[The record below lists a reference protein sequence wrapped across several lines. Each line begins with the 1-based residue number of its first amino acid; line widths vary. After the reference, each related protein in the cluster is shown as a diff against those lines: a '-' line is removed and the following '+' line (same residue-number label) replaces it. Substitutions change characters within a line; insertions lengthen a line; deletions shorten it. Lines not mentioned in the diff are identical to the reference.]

1 MAPATEPP
9 SDISLRVKVPPGHL
23 EGIADSFEIG
33 SFPTTASIGAVRQ
46 RIQEVAPG
54 NPSTERQRILYGGRA
69 LVDNEQPLADALN
82 TKRDPSQ
89 TDYVLH
95 LLVKPGPEAQTGHR
109 RGLSAPG
116 LNNASASGNDE
127 AQQQE
132 RIARFRQRTEGLRQ
146 QGHMAQP
153 TPPAGTQL
161 PPGAIPIPPGA
172 MRVGPGMPGF
182 GQAIAQGQQQRAAMR
197 MHGIHGT
204 LPHQQSQ
211 EQQQN
216 SGGDTNQPQQPENG
230 QQQQHAQAPS
240 LSNGTSNPPHRPI
253 SGQGVHL
260 EGVGP
265 NGQRF
270 QIHQQTLQFPHVNFG
285 IPRQAPPP
293 GFPNAAGGAMPQ
305 LPGFQI
311 GPLPQQ
317 QQQQQQQPQP
327 QHLHMHQR
335 PPVVLPTQPGQTQQ
349 GRPRTA
355 LDQARDN
362 IVEMRRMLDELRNN
376 AGDNASEE
384 ERQRITNLQERVN
397 SINSYIDPFNLHN
410 RGDAAASAVGNEGGR
425 ASAPPSGINPGSS
438 GTHGRSLFGAQPGAS
453 GSLFGAQPV
462 HHNSGSLFNGYQ
474 QPGAGSFGGQPPQ
487 AASLFGPQSRQYG
500 SLFNTAAPPRAT
512 SLFQSPPGATLFG
525 PQPQSQPVNPTGRED
540 VSCYLLSSPS
550 GPHALLFSPQHGT
563 YTGGGGI
570 GATQALGLAP
580 TPTTQPQFPGGQ
592 VAGAPGEADPVAAA
606 AAQHIANAQA
616 RLAAQGGA
624 GANAQQQQGQPA
636 QDPLAGPLGQLL
648 NHMWLL
654 LRILIFAYFL
664 LGSNLG
670 WRRPVLLM
678 LLGLGFWA
686 VRMGVLNE
694 GGGIR
699 RWWDDVVGVQRGL
712 QPQAGAQEGAQQQR
726 QGGEAGAQ
734 VRQGENAGINGD
746 RGQDVQ
752 QQNGRG
758 RRMPTP
764 EQVAQRLL
772 HERQQQR
779 NAQVGRLREI
789 VRPIERAVALFL
801 ASLWPGI
808 GEAAVR
814 AREDEER
821 RRNEEEVARQRAAEE
836 ERVRKEEK
844 EKKAAEGSENPTEG
858 EASEGKQAV
867 DGKEAEGPKDSAEGP
882 SPPELNR
889 EGEQARSAG
898 DST

>member
-33 SFPTTASIGAVRQ
+33 SFPTTATIGAVRQ
-46 RIQEVAPG
+46 RIQELAPG
-54 NPSTERQRILYGGRA
+54 NPATERQRILYGGRA

-109 RGLSAPG
+109 RGVSAPG
-116 LNNASASGNDE
+116 LNNASAAGNDE

-132 RIARFRQRTEGLRQ
+132 RIARFRQRTEELRQ

-153 TPPAGTQL
+153 TPPTGTQL
-161 PPGAIPIPPGA
+161 PPGAIPIPHGA

-182 GQAIAQGQQQRAAMR
+182 GQAIAQGQQQRAAMG
-197 MHGIHGT
+197 MHGMHGT
-204 LPHQQSQ
+204 LP
-211 EQQQN
+211 QQQN
-216 SGGDTNQPQQPENG
+216 RGQDTAQPQQRADGQQQP
-230 QQQQHAQAPS
+230 QQQQHAQAHS
-240 LSNGTSNPPHRPI
+240 LANGTPNPVHRPI

-285 IPRQAPPP
+285 MPGQAPPP
-293 GFPNAAGGAMPQ
+293 GFPPGGMPQ
-305 LPGFQI
+305 LPGFQP
-311 GPLPQQ
+311 GPSQQ
-317 QQQQQQQPQP
+317 Q
-327 QHLHMHQR
+327 QHLHMQQR
-335 PPVVLPTQPGQTQQ
+335 PHVVLPAQPAQPGQIQQ

-384 ERQRITNLQERVN
+384 EQQRISNLQERVN

-410 RGDAAASAVGNEGGR
+410 RGDVAASAVGSEGGR
-425 ASAPPSGINPGSS
+425 TSAPPAGTNSGGS
-438 GTHGRSLFGAQPGAS
+438 GTQGRSLFGAQPGAS

-462 HHNSGSLFNGYQ
+462 HDNPGSLFNGYQ
-474 QPGAGSFGGQPPQ
+474 QPGAGLFGGQPPH
-487 AASLFGPQSRQYG
+487 ATSLFGSQPRQQG
-500 SLFNTAAPPRAT
+500 SLLNTAAPPRAT
-512 SLFQSPPGATLFG
+512 SLFQGPPGATLFG

-550 GPHALLFSPQHGT
+550 GPHALLFSPRHGT

-570 GATQALGLAP
+570 GAPQAIGLAP
-580 TPTTQPQFPGGQ
+580 TPTTPPRFPGAQ
-592 VAGAPGEADPVAAA
+592 VAGAQGEADPVAAA

-624 GANAQQQQGQPA
+624 GANAQQQQGQAA

-699 RWWDDVVGVQRGL
+699 RWWDDVVGVQRGR

-734 VRQGENAGINGD
+734 VQQGENAGVNGN
-746 RGQDVQ
+746 RGQGGQ
-752 QQNGRG
+752 QQDGRG

-772 HERQQQR
+772 NERQQRQ

-789 VRPIERAVALFL
+789 IRPIERAVALFL

-836 ERVRKEEK
+836 ERVRKEEE
-844 EKKAAEGSENPTEG
+844 EKKAVEDNEKTTEG

-867 DGKEAEGPKDSAEGP
+867 DVKEAEASKDSTE
-882 SPPELNR
+882 SPPAPEINR
-889 EGEQARSAG
+889 EGEQTRSAG
-898 DST
+898 D

>member
-9 SDISLRVKVPPGHL
+9 SDISFRVKVPPGHL

-33 SFPTTASIGAVRQ
+33 SFPTTATIGAVRQ

-54 NPSTERQRILYGGRA
+54 NPATERQRILYGGRA

-109 RGLSAPG
+109 RGVSAPG
-116 LNNASASGNDE
+116 LNNVGAAGNDE

-132 RIARFRQRTEGLRQ
+132 RIARFRQRTEELRQ

-182 GQAIAQGQQQRAAMR
+182 GQAIAQGQQQRAAMG

-204 LPHQQSQ
+204 LP
-211 EQQQN
+211 QQQN
-216 SGGDTNQPQQPENG
+216 RGQDTTQPQQQADG
-230 QQQQHAQAPS
+230 QQQQQQQQQHAQAHP
-240 LSNGTSNPPHRPI
+240 LANGTPNPAHRPI

-285 IPRQAPPP
+285 MPGQAPPP
-293 GFPNAAGGAMPQ
+293 GFPPGAVGGMPQ
-305 LPGFQI
+305 LPGFQA
-311 GPLPQQ
+311 GLLQQ
-317 QQQQQQQPQP
+317 QQQQQQQ
-327 QHLHMHQR
+327 HLHMHQR
-335 PPVVLPTQPGQTQQ
+335 PHVVLPAQPAQPGQTQQ

-384 ERQRITNLQERVN
+384 ERQRITDLQDRVN

-410 RGDAAASAVGNEGGR
+410 RGDAAAYACRHITIQGR
-425 ASAPPSGINPGSS
+425 YSTDINSPQ
-438 GTHGRSLFGAQPGAS
+438 R
-453 GSLFGAQPV
+453 
-462 HHNSGSLFNGYQ
+462 Q
-474 QPGAGSFGGQPPQ
+474 Q
-487 AASLFGPQSRQYG
+487 G

-512 SLFQSPPGATLFG
+512 SLFQSPPGASLFG
-525 PQPQSQPVNPTGRED
+525 PQPQSQPGNPTRRED
-540 VSCYLLSSPS
+540 VTCYLLSSPS

-570 GATQALGLAP
+570 GAPQAIGLAP
-580 TPTTQPQFPGGQ
+580 TPTTQSQFPGPQ

-624 GANAQQQQGQPA
+624 AANGQQQQGQAA

-654 LRILIFAYFL
+654 LRILVFAIRI
-664 LGSNLG
+664 LGC
-670 WRRPVLLM
+670 
-678 LLGLGFWA
+678 
-686 VRMGVLNE
+686 E
-694 GGGIR
+694 
-699 RWWDDVVGVQRGL
+699 
-712 QPQAGAQEGAQQQR
+712 
-726 QGGEAGAQ
+726 
-734 VRQGENAGINGD
+734 
-746 RGQDVQ
+746 
-752 QQNGRG
+752 NGR
-758 RRMPTP
+758 
-764 EQVAQRLL
+764 
-772 HERQQQR
+772 
-779 NAQVGRLREI
+779 
-789 VRPIERAVALFL
+789 
-801 ASLWPGI
+801 
-808 GEAAVR
+808 
-814 AREDEER
+814 
-821 RRNEEEVARQRAAEE
+821 
-836 ERVRKEEK
+836 
-844 EKKAAEGSENPTEG
+844 SE
-858 EASEGKQAV
+858 
-867 DGKEAEGPKDSAEGP
+867 
-882 SPPELNR
+882 
-889 EGEQARSAG
+889 
-898 DST
+898 

>member
-9 SDISLRVKVPPGHL
+9 SDISFRVKVPPGHL

-33 SFPTTASIGAVRQ
+33 SFPTTATIGAVRQ

-54 NPSTERQRILYGGRA
+54 NPATERQRILYGGRA

-109 RGLSAPG
+109 RGVSAPG
-116 LNNASASGNDE
+116 LNNVGAAGNDE

-132 RIARFRQRTEGLRQ
+132 RIARFRQRTEELRQ

-182 GQAIAQGQQQRAAMR
+182 GQAIAQGQQQRAAMG

-204 LPHQQSQ
+204 LP
-211 EQQQN
+211 QQQN
-216 SGGDTNQPQQPENG
+216 RGQDTTQPQQQADG
-230 QQQQHAQAPS
+230 QQQQQQQQQQHAQAHP
-240 LSNGTSNPPHRPI
+240 LANGTPNPAHRPI

-285 IPRQAPPP
+285 MPGQAPPP
-293 GFPNAAGGAMPQ
+293 GFPPGAVGGMPQ
-305 LPGFQI
+305 LPGFQA
-311 GPLPQQ
+311 GLLQQ
-317 QQQQQQQPQP
+317 QQQQQQQ
-327 QHLHMHQR
+327 HLHMHQR
-335 PPVVLPTQPGQTQQ
+335 PHVVLPAQPAQPGQTQQ

-384 ERQRITNLQERVN
+384 ERQRITDLQDRVN

-410 RGDAAASAVGNEGGR
+410 RGDAAASAVSNEGGR
-425 ASAPPSGINPGSS
+425 TSAPPTGTIPGGS
-438 GTHGRSLFGAQPGAS
+438 GTPGRSLFGAQPGTSGGLFAGQPAHHNP
-453 GSLFGAQPV
+453 GSLF
-462 HHNSGSLFNGYQ
+462 HGYQ
-474 QPGAGSFGGQPPQ
+474 QPGAGLFGGQPQQ
-487 AASLFGPQSRQYG
+487 AASLFGAQQRQQG

-512 SLFQSPPGATLFG
+512 SLFQSPPGASLFG
-525 PQPQSQPVNPTGRED
+525 PQPQSQPGNPTRRED
-540 VSCYLLSSPS
+540 VTCYLLSSPS

-570 GATQALGLAP
+570 GAPQAIGLAP
-580 TPTTQPQFPGGQ
+580 TPTTQSQFPGPQ

-624 GANAQQQQGQPA
+624 AANGQQQQGQAA

-654 LRILIFAYFL
+654 LRILVFAYFL

-670 WRRPVLLM
+670 WRRPILLM

-699 RWWDDVVGVQRGL
+699 RWWDDVVGVQRGR
-712 QPQAGAQEGAQQQR
+712 QPQAGAQEGAQ
-726 QGGEAGAQ
+726 AQ
-734 VRQGENAGINGD
+734 QGENAGLNGD
-746 RGQDVQ
+746 RGQGGQ
-752 QQNGRG
+752 QPDGRG

-772 HERQQQR
+772 NERQQRQ

-789 VRPIERAVALFL
+789 FRPIERALALFL

-821 RRNEEEVARQRAAEE
+821 RRNEEEIARQRAAEE
-836 ERVRKEEK
+836 ERVRKEEE
-844 EKKAAEGSENPTEG
+844 EKAVEDSEKTTEG

-867 DGKEAEGPKDSAEGP
+867 DGQEAEGPKDSTEGP
-882 SPPELNR
+882 LAPEINR
-889 EGEQARSAG
+889 EGEQIRSAG
-898 DST
+898 DQT

>member
-46 RIQEVAPG
+46 RIQELAPG

-109 RGLSAPG
+109 RGVSAPG

-132 RIARFRQRTEGLRQ
+132 RIARFRQRTEELRQ

-161 PPGAIPIPPGA
+161 PPGAIPLPTGA
-172 MRVGPGMPGF
+172 MRIGPGMPGF
-182 GQAIAQGQQQRAAMR
+182 GQAIAHGQQQRAAMG

-204 LPHQQSQ
+204 LP
-211 EQQQN
+211 QQQQQQD
-216 SGGDTNQPQQPENG
+216 SGQDATQQRENG
-230 QQQQHAQAPS
+230 RQQQQQHPQPPS
-240 LSNGTSNPPHRPI
+240 LANGTPNAPNRPV

-285 IPRQAPPP
+285 MPGQGPPP
-293 GFPNAAGGAMPQ
+293 GFPPATVGGMPH
-305 LPGFQI
+305 LPGFQA
-311 GPLPQQ
+311 GPFLQQ
-317 QQQQQQQPQP
+317 QQQHQPQP
-327 QHLHMHQR
+327 HHLHMHQR
-335 PPVVLPTQPGQTQQ
+335 PPVVRPAQPAQPGQTQQ
-349 GRPRTA
+349 GRSRTA

-376 AGDNASEE
+376 AGENASEE

-410 RGDAAASAVGNEGGR
+410 RGDAAASAFGNEGGR
-425 ASAPPSGINPGSS
+425 TSAPPSGTHS
-438 GTHGRSLFGAQPGAS
+438 GDLGTLGRSLFGAQPGAS
-453 GSLFGAQPV
+453 GSLFGGQPV
-462 HHNSGSLFNGYQ
+462 HHNPGSLFNGHQ
-474 QPGAGSFGGQPPQ
+474 QPSAGSFSGQPPQ
-487 AASLFGPQSRQYG
+487 TTSLFGPQPRQHG

-512 SLFQSPPGATLFG
+512 SLFQGPPGASLFG
-525 PQPQSQPVNPTGRED
+525 PQPQSQTVNSTGRED

-580 TPTTQPQFPGGQ
+580 TPTTQPQFSGAP
-592 VAGAPGEADPVAAA
+592 VAGARGEADPVAAA

-624 GANAQQQQGQPA
+624 GANAQQQQGQAA

-699 RWWDDVVGVQRGL
+699 RWWDDVVGVQRGR

-726 QGGEAGAQ
+726 QGGETGAQ
-734 VRQGENAGINGD
+734 VQQGENAGPNGN
-746 RGQDVQ
+746 RGQGGQ
-752 QQNGRG
+752 QQDGRA

-772 HERQQQR
+772 NERQQQQ
-779 NAQVGRLREI
+779 NAQVGRLREVI
-789 VRPIERAVALFL
+789 RPIERAVALFL

-836 ERVRKEEK
+836 ERVRKEE
-844 EKKAAEGSENPTEG
+844 EERKAAEGGEKTTEG
-858 EASEGKQAV
+858 EAGEGKQGV
-867 DGKEAEGPKDSAEGP
+867 DGKEAEGPKGSAERPP
-882 SPPELNR
+882 SPELNR
-889 EGEQARSAG
+889 EGEQTRSAG
-898 DST
+898 D